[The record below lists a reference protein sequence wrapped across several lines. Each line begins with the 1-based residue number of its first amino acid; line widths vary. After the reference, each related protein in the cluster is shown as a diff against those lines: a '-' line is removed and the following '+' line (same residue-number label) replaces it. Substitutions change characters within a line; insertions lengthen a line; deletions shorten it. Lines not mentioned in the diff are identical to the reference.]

1 MSFTLAQALA
11 QAQTAG
17 LPRLEARM
25 LLLHLLGRAPHEH
38 AWLLAHDGER
48 LAAELLT
55 RWNALIAQRLAGTPV
70 AYLTGRKAFYG
81 LELHVDANVLD
92 PRDDTET
99 LVDFALA
106 VLPENQSA
114 RVLDLGTGSGAVA
127 LAIAH
132 RRPAAHVTATDASA
146 AALAVA
152 RANGQRLGLPV
163 QWLQGAWDDWF
174 APLTQDQRF
183 DLIVSNPPYVAEGDP
198 HLLALTHEPQVALT
212 SGADGLRDLRH
223 IITAA
228 PAHLAPGGW
237 LLLEHG
243 HDQAQAVRDLL
254 TQAGFTQVQSR
265 RDLAGIE
272 RCSGGS
278 QPATQGKRERGLCQ
292 SQ

>member
-1 MSFTLAQALA
+1 MNLTLAQALT

-17 LPRLEARM
+17 LPRLEARL
-25 LLLHLLGRAPHEH
+25 LLLHLLGRSPNEH
-38 AWLLAHDGER
+38 AWLLAHDGAPLDAAL
-48 LAAELLT
+48 LA
-55 RWNALIAQRLAGTPV
+55 RWNELTAQRLAGVPV

-106 VLPENQSA
+106 VLPENQGA

-132 RRPAAHVTATDASA
+132 QRPAAHVTATDASA

-174 APLTQDQRF
+174 APLAEGQQRF

-198 HLLALTHEPQVALT
+198 HLLALAHEPQVALT
-212 SGADGLRDLRH
+212 SGADGLGELRR
-223 IITAA
+223 ITAAA

-243 HDQAQAVRDLL
+243 HDQAQAVRTLL

-272 RCSGGS
+272 RCSGG
-278 QPATQGKRERGLCQ
+278 RWR
-292 SQ
+292 

>member
-1 MSFTLAQALA
+1 MNLTLAQALT

-38 AWLLAHDGER
+38 AWLLAHDGEP
-48 LAAELLT
+48 LAADLPA
-55 RWNALIAQRLAGTPV
+55 RWNELIAQRLAGTPV

-106 VLPENQSA
+106 VLPENQGA

-132 RRPAAHVTATDASA
+132 QRP

-152 RANGQRLGLPV
+152 RANGQRLKLPV

-174 APLTQDQRF
+174 APLAEGQRF

-198 HLLALTHEPQVALT
+198 HLAIHYEAF
-212 SGADGLRDLRH
+212 H
-223 IITAA
+223 AA
-228 PAHLAPGGW
+228 
-237 LLLEHG
+237 
-243 HDQAQAVRDLL
+243 
-254 TQAGFTQVQSR
+254 
-265 RDLAGIE
+265 
-272 RCSGGS
+272 
-278 QPATQGKRERGLCQ
+278 
-292 SQ
+292 